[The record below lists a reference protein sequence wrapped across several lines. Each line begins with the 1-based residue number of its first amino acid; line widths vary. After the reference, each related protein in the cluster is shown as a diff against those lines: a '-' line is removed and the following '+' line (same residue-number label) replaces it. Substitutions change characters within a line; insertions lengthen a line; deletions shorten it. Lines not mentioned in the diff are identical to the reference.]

1 MTTQAGV
8 YLQDQIEYGRHWIAT
23 LVLRRDRA
31 TTAIEGSDKLEDEA
45 TTAKAGLMYRF
56 ANGMHPYASYSESF
70 QPYDHVDFFGRPYKP
85 LRGRQSEIG
94 VKVQPKNGK
103 TLVTATVFDLREE
116 NRLSPDPANAFNSI
130 QLGSSKSRGLELEAV
145 AQLARKLDVTGG
157 HTYTDVSV
165 SDGSRV
171 AGLPLHHASVWGS
184 YAFALADIPGFR
196 LGGGL
201 RDIGRTSDEA
211 NRLVTPD
218 LALIDAGAG
227 YARGPWSVA
236 INAAN
241 LEDRS
246 DVASCLSRGDCFY
259 GPRRSV
265 VERIAYRW

>member
-1 MTTQAGV
+1 MPGTVTTQAGI

-23 LVLRRDRA
+23 LGLRRDRA
-31 TTAIEGSDKLEDEA
+31 TTAIEGSAKLEDEA

-56 ANGMHPYASYSESF
+56 ANGIHPHASYSESF
-70 QPYDHVDFFGRPYKP
+70 QPYDYVDFFGRPYKP

-103 TLVTATVFDLREE
+103 TLVTATVFDVREE
-116 NRLSPDPANAFNSI
+116 NRLSAEPANAFNSI
-130 QLGSSKSRGLELEAV
+130 QLGSSKSR
-145 AQLARKLDVTGG
+145 
-157 HTYTDVSV
+157 DVSV

-171 AGLPLHHASVWGS
+171 AGLPLHQASVWGS

-211 NRLVTPD
+211 NRRVTPD

-227 YARGPWSVA
+227 YTRGPWSVA

-246 DVASCLSRGDCFY
+246 YVASCLSRGDCFY

-265 VERIAYRW
+265 VGRIAYRW